1 MFTFSSIAAQAG
13 RVITVE
19 GFVSTLRMQSKV
31 AFVIL
36 RSGADKLQCVAGPS
50 LLVQAKTLSVESY
63 AQVTGQ
69 VVLSSQAPGGIEL
82 QLDRLELISK
92 AGAMPLETD
101 SARSL
106 KLEHP
111 VARFRERKEALILLT
126 ASAIER
132 GLREALYQEGFTEI
146 HTPKLMA
153 AASESGAEVFEVA
166 YFGQKA
172 YLAQS
177 PQFYKQ
183 MAILSGLEKVFE
195 IAPVFRAEP
204 SFSSRH
210 ATEFISVDIEM
221 EGVKSEAE
229 LIEFECAMLMAA
241 LASVSARMGP
251 ELLTHYPS
259 AVAPT
264 KFAVLEFAQAQAMLG
279 QGATEPMTAAHERE
293 LGALMQAKGV
303 ELVALSQVPYSQRPF
318 YHMRHG
324 EGLTRSYELL
334 YRGVEITTG
343 AVREHRHAVLLQQL
357 HEKGLSG
364 TGAEFYLDA
373 FTLGAP
379 PHGGFGLGLARL
391 TALFLGLPGI
401 KEAVFIHRGPG
412 RLSP

>member
-1 MFTFSSIAAQAG
+1 MFSFSTVAAQVGQA
-13 RVITVE
+13 TSVE
-19 GFVSTLRMQSKV
+19 GFVSALRLQSKV
-31 AFVIL
+31 AFVIV
-36 RSGADKLQCVAGPS
+36 RSGAHKLQCVAGAS
-50 LLVQAKTLSVESY
+50 LLGLVKSLSVESY
-63 AQVTGQ
+63 VRLSGR
-69 VVLSSQAPGGIEL
+69 VVQSAQAPGGFEL
-82 QLDRLELISK
+82 LLDGIDLISE
-92 AGAMPLETD
+92 AEPMPLQAD
-101 SARSL
+101 SALSL

-111 VARFRERKEALILLT
+111 VARFREHKEALILKT
-126 ASAIER
+126 ASEIER
-132 GLREALYQEGFTEI
+132 GLREHLYQQGFTEI
-146 HTPKLMA
+146 HTPKLMGA
-153 AASESGAEVFEVA
+153 PSESGADLFEVG

-195 IAPVFRAEP
+195 IGPVFRAEP

-221 EGVKSEAE
+221 EGIQSEHE
-229 LIEFECAMLMAA
+229 LIEFECALLIAA
-241 LASVSARMGP
+241 LSAASARLAP
-251 ELLTHYPS
+251 ELLAHYPA
-259 AVAPT
+259 AVTPG
-264 KFAVLEFAQAQAMLG
+264 KSAVLEYAQAQAMLG
-279 QGATEPMTAAHERE
+279 QPEAEPMTAAHERE
-293 LGALMQAKGV
+293 LGALMLAKGV
-303 ELVALSQVPYSQRPF
+303 ELVGLTSVPYSQRPF
-318 YHMRHG
+318 YHMKKG
-324 EGLTRSYELL
+324 QGLTRSYELL

-357 HEKGLSG
+357 QEKGLSG
-364 TGAEFYLDA
+364 QGAEFYLDA